1 MTDFPLT
8 VFLIDDDEDIRKSLQ
23 RALEKRGYA
32 VESHASAAS
41 FLAAY
46 DPARQG
52 CLLLDYGMPDMNGL
66 ELQAHLNELGA
77 TIPVIFI
84 TGHGGV
90 PESVQAIKAGAVDFL
105 EKPFRQAD
113 LVERIETAFAIAR
126 DRLNLDERARDQR
139 ARFQRLTA
147 RELEIV
153 ERMIARPSE
162 ISSKEL
168 AMALGISPRTV
179 DHHRARI
186 LEKMNVKSVAELIAL
201 ATRQSDSTA

>member
-1 MTDFPLT
+1 MPDPILT
-8 VFLIDDDEDIRKSLQ
+8 VFVIDDDEDIRKSLQ

-41 FLAAY
+41 FLAGF
-46 DPARQG
+46 DPRRAG
-52 CLLLDYGMPDMNGL
+52 CLVLDYGMPDMNGL
-66 ELQAHLNELGA
+66 ELQSHLNQRGA

-90 PESVQAIKAGAVDFL
+90 PESVQAIKAGALDFL
-105 EKPFRQAD
+105 EKPFRQGD

-126 DRLNLDERARDQR
+126 DRLARDEQARRQR
-139 ARFQRLTA
+139 ARFERLTA
-147 RELEIV
+147 REQEIV
-153 ERMIARPSE
+153 ARMIDRPSE

-168 AMALGISPRTV
+168 AAALGISPRTV

-201 ATRQSDSTA
+201 AGK